1 VSLQTRVTHPLDPLT
16 AEEVGAVAEIARREC
31 PPEAA
36 LRFVSI
42 DLCEPPKAE
51 VLAWAEGDVHERRAM
66 VVLHLR
72 DERAV
77 VQALV
82 SVTHGSVVSWRRR
95 EDAQAPLTVGELL
108 QCEQAVKADER
119 WREAMR
125 RRGLKDLDL
134 AMVDPWPTGY
144 NGDADDP
151 ARGRTLRPLTWM
163 RRFAGDNGYARPV
176 EGLVV
181 RFDLDAMQVIEVED
195 HGVTPLPE
203 RDGNYTEDALSR
215 PENFPHFPDGPRRD
229 VRPLEIVQ
237 PEGPSFELDG
247 HALRWQ
253 KWSLRIGF
261 TYREGLVLHTIG
273 YEDKGRVR
281 PVIYRASLGEMFVPY
296 GDPSPTH
303 YRKNVFDLGEFG
315 LGIWTN
321 SLRLGCDCLGEIR
334 YLDATINDEA
344 GRAVSV
350 ENAICVHEED
360 VGLAWKHT
368 DFRTGDVQAR
378 RLRRLVISSIATV
391 GNYEYC
397 YYWYLY
403 QDGSI
408 EYEVK
413 LSGVISDG
421 AIAPGELPA
430 NGALAAPGVYGPHH
444 QHFFGVRLDMMLD
457 GAGNSVY
464 EMDSVPVPRGPE
476 NPYGNAWA
484 VRPTLL
490 ARESQ
495 AQRLADARKARYWK
509 IVNPSERNALG
520 QPVGYRLHAGDGVL
534 PMYDADAYAIKRARF
549 AEKHLW
555 VTAYDPDELYPT
567 GDFPNQHPGGGGL
580 PEYVAQDRPLENADI
595 VVWPTFCAHHVVRPE
610 DWPVM
615 PVTRA
620 GFTLKPDGFFD
631 GNPALDLPA
640 PEHCGHHVT

>member
-1 VSLQTRVTHPLDPLT
+1 VTLRTGIAHPLDPLG
-16 AEEVGAVAEIARREC
+16 AEEIEAAAELARREC
-31 PPEAA
+31 PPGAA

-42 DLCEPPKAE
+42 DLREPPKAE
-51 VLAWAEGDVHERRAM
+51 VLAGEASDRQAS

-77 VQALV
+77 VQAVV
-82 SVTHGSVVSWRRR
+82 SLTRGEIVSWRRR

-108 QCEQAVKADER
+108 ACEQAVKADPR
-119 WREAMR
+119 WQEAMR
-125 RRGLKDLDL
+125 RRGIEDFEL

-144 NGDADDP
+144 NGDFDAP

-163 RRFAGDNGYARPV
+163 RRFEGDNGYARPV

-181 RFDLDAMQVIEVED
+181 RFDLDALDVTEVED
-195 HGVTPLPE
+195 HGITPLPE
-203 RDGNYTEDALSR
+203 RDGNYTAEAISDPR
-215 PENFPHFPDGPRRD
+215 NFPHFPDGPRRD

-247 HALRWQ
+247 NALRWQ

-261 TYREGLVLHTIG
+261 TYREGLVLHTVA
-273 YEDKGRVR
+273 YDGR
-281 PVIYRASLGEMFVPY
+281 PILYRASLGEMFVPY

-321 SLRLGCDCLGEIR
+321 SLELGCDCLGEVR
-334 YLDATINDEA
+334 YLDATINDED
-344 GRAVSV
+344 GRASRI
-350 ENAICVHEED
+350 ENAICIHEED
-360 VGLAWKHT
+360 AGLAWKHT
-368 DFRTGDVQAR
+368 DFRTGRVESR
-378 RLRRLVISSIATV
+378 RLRRLVISSIVTV

-397 YYWYLY
+397 YYWHLY

-413 LSGVISDG
+413 LSGVVSDG

-457 GAGNSVY
+457 GPGNSVY

-476 NPYGNAWA
+476 NPYGNAWRVEA
-484 VRPTLL
+484 TLL

-495 AQRLADARKARYWK
+495 AQRVADARRARYWK
-509 IVNPSERNALG
+509 IVNPGSRNALG
-520 QPVGYRLHAGDGVL
+520 QPVGYRLHPGDGVL
-534 PMYDADAYAIKRARF
+534 PMYDQDAFAIKRARF

-580 PEYVAQDRPLENADI
+580 PEYAAKDRELEDADV
-595 VVWPTFCAHHVVRPE
+595 VVWHTFCAHHVVRPE

-615 PVTRA
+615 PVTRV
-620 GFTLKPDGFFD
+620 GFMLKPDGFFD

-640 PEHCGHHVT
+640 PDHC